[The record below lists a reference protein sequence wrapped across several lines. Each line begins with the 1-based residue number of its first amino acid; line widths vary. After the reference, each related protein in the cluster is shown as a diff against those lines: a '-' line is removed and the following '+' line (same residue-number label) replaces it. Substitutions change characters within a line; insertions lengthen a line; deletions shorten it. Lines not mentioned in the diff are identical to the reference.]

1 MRDDIFTAKSIRF
14 KKLRL
19 LIAGALVF
27 AFFAAVVGRLGYVQL
42 YDYGRYTE
50 YSKNMYVSK
59 VTFSPTRGRI
69 LDRNLTPLA
78 LSVPMKS
85 VFAQPSA
92 VKDKRTAAILLG
104 RDLGVSPDYVH
115 QKLDRRGHFAW
126 LKRKVGDD
134 AYEAVKARHIK
145 GVSFVSEDQ
154 RFYPQQTL
162 AGRVVGFC
170 GLDNDGLAGLE
181 YLYEKTLSGEQMTLV
196 AHRDATG
203 RIYGYNGEKRPD
215 SNFDLVTTIDSN
227 IQYIAEKTVKAAYD
241 KYEAKAALAVVM
253 DVENGE
259 VLAMAEQPELNLND
273 PQAHLA
279 RHRALSVTQ
288 TYEPGS
294 IFKVFVAAAAI
305 NDGLTAPNEL
315 YDCEKGRYE
324 VYDRVIREANNN
336 KYGVM
341 PLRDV
346 IAKSSNIGMIKLA
359 GKMGPKRMHEYL
371 RKFGFGEKTMIDLP
385 GEVDGLL
392 RDYRRWSGVSLAAI
406 SFGQEV
412 MTTPIQIAA
421 ALAVIGNGGYGVR
434 PHFMRQMLRD
444 GRVVMEYRPPPR
456 VQVIG
461 SSAAR
466 QTLDMMHYTVT
477 DGTGKLAQVPGFEI
491 AGKTGT
497 AQKFDR
503 EKGHYSTEK
512 PLSSFIALFPV
523 KKPRY
528 AVLIMVDE
536 PKGTGWGGEVAAPMA
551 RNIISGMALYLGLPA
566 HGQRRY
572 EVEWGG
578 VRRALAARPADGG
591 YSLPP
596 VTMPETGAA
605 PAAKAET
612 GSAGERGVL

>member
-1 MRDDIFTAKSIRF
+1 MRDDIFTAKSIKF

-19 LIAGALVF
+19 LIAGGVVF
-27 AFFAAVVGRLGYVQL
+27 VFFVAVIGRLGYVQL

-50 YSKNMYVSK
+50 YSKNMYVTK

-69 LDRNLTPLA
+69 LDRNMTPLA

-85 VFAQPSA
+85 AFAQPSA

-104 RDLGVSPDYVH
+104 RDLGVSPDHIY

-126 LKRKVGDD
+126 LKRKMNDE
-134 AYEAVKARHIK
+134 AYEAVRARHIK
-145 GVSFVSEDQ
+145 GVSFISEDQ

-162 AGRVVGFC
+162 ASRVVGFC
-170 GLDNDGLAGLE
+170 GLDNNGLAGLE
-181 YLYEKTLSGEQMTLV
+181 YLYEKTLAGEQVTLL

-215 SNFDLVTTIDSN
+215 NNFELVTTIDSN
-227 IQYIAEKTVKAAYD
+227 IQYIAEKTVKTAYD

-259 VLAMAEQPELNLND
+259 VLAMAEQPGLDLND
-273 PQAHLA
+273 PLAHPG
-279 RHRALSVTQ
+279 RHRSLSVTQ

-305 NDGLTAPNEL
+305 NDGLTTPDEL

-324 VYDRVIREANNN
+324 VYDRVIREADNH

-346 IAKSSNIGMIKLA
+346 FARSSNIGMIKVA

-371 RKFGFGEKTMIDLP
+371 RKFGFGQKTMIDLP

-392 RDYRRWSGVSLAAI
+392 ADYRRWSGVSLAAI

-412 MTTPIQIAA
+412 MTTPVQIAA
-421 ALAVIGNGGYGVR
+421 ALAVIGNGGHSVR
-434 PHFMRQMLRD
+434 PHFMRQMLKD
-444 GRVVMEYRPPPR
+444 GRVVMEYRQPSPT
-456 VQVIG
+456 QVI
-461 SSAAR
+461 SSASAR
-466 QTLDMMHYTVT
+466 QVLDMMHYTVT

-503 EKGHYSTEK
+503 EKRHYSTEK
-512 PLSSFIALFPV
+512 PLSSFVALFPV

-528 AVLIMVDE
+528 AILIMVDE
-536 PKGTGWGGEVAAPMA
+536 PKGAGWGGEVAAPMA
-551 RNIISGMALYLGLPA
+551 RDIIRGAALYLGLPA
-566 HGQRRY
+566 SGQRSY

-578 VRRALAARPADGG
+578 VRRALAARPQNAE

-596 VTMPETGAA
+596 VTMPEKNGA
-605 PAAKAET
+605 PETKAE
-612 GSAGERGVL
+612 SAPVKEEGVL

>member
-1 MRDDIFTAKSIRF
+1 MRNDIFTAKSIKF

-27 AFFAAVVGRLGYVQL
+27 VFFAAVVARLGYVQL

-69 LDRNLTPLA
+69 LDRNMVPLA

-85 VFAQPSA
+85 VFAQHSA
-92 VKDKRTAAILLG
+92 VKEKRAAAILLG
-104 RDLGVSPDYVH
+104 RDLGMSPDYVS
-115 QKLDRRGHFAW
+115 QKLDRHGHFAW
-126 LKRKVGDD
+126 LKRKVGEDV
-134 AYEAVKARHIK
+134 YEAVKARHLK

-154 RFYPQQTL
+154 RFYPMRTL

-170 GLDNDGLAGLE
+170 GLDNNGLAGLE
-181 YLYEKTLSGEQMTLV
+181 HLYEKTLSGEQVIIV
-196 AHRDATG
+196 ANRDATG
-203 RIYGYNGEKRPD
+203 RIYGYRGEKHPD
-215 SNFDLVTTIDSN
+215 SNFELVTTLDSN
-227 IQYIAEKTVKAAYD
+227 IQYIAEKTVKAAYAR
-241 KYEAKAALAVVM
+241 YEAKAALAMVM
-253 DVENGE
+253 DVESGE
-259 VLAMAEQPELNLND
+259 VLAMAEQPDIDLND
-273 PQAHLA
+273 PQAYPS

-294 IFKVFVAAAAI
+294 IFKVFVAASAI
-305 NDGLTAPNEL
+305 NDGLTTPDEL
-315 YDCEKGRYE
+315 YDCENGHYTI
-324 VYDRVIREANNN
+324 YDRVIREAHNE

-341 PLRDV
+341 PLKDV

-371 RKFGFGEKTMIDLP
+371 RKFGFGERTMIDLP

-392 RDYRRWSGVSLAAI
+392 RDYRQWSGVSLATI

-412 MTTPIQIAA
+412 MTTPVQIAA
-421 ALAVIGNGGYGVR
+421 ALAVIGNGGHSVR
-434 PHFMRQMLRD
+434 PHFMRQALKD
-444 GRVVMEYRPPPR
+444 GRVVMEYRQPAP

-466 QTLDMMHYTVT
+466 QTLDMMRYAVT
-477 DGTGKLAQVPGFEI
+477 DGSGKLAQVPGYEI

-503 EKGHYSTEK
+503 EQGHYSNEK
-512 PLSSFIALFPV
+512 PLSSFMALFPAG
-523 KKPRY
+523 KPRY

-536 PKGTGWGGEVAAPMA
+536 PKGAGWGGQVAAPMA
-551 RNIISGMALYLGLPA
+551 RDIIRGMTLYLGMPA
-566 HGQRRY
+566 TGQRRY

-578 VRRALAARPADGG
+578 VRRALDARRPDAG
-591 YSLPP
+591 YFLPP
-596 VTMPETGAA
+596 VTVPENGAA
-605 PAAKAET
+605 PATKAE
-612 GSAGERGVL
+612 SAPVKEKGVL

>member
-1 MRDDIFTAKSIRF
+1 MRDDIFTAKSIKF

-19 LIAGALVF
+19 FIAGAFVF
-27 AFFAAVVGRLGYVQL
+27 VFFAAVIGRLGYVQL

-50 YSKNMYVSK
+50 YSKNMYITK
-59 VTFSPTRGRI
+59 VTFFPTRGRI

-92 VKDKRTAAILLG
+92 VKDKRAAAIMLG
-104 RDLGVSPDYVH
+104 RDLGVSPDYIY
-115 QKLDRRGHFAW
+115 QKLDRHGHFSW
-126 LKRKVGDD
+126 LKRKMDD
-134 AYEAVKARHIK
+134 EAYEAVKARHIK
-145 GVSFVSEDQ
+145 GVSFISEDQ
-154 RFYPQQTL
+154 RFYPQHTL
-162 AGRVVGFC
+162 ASRVVGFC

-181 YLYEKTLSGEQMTLV
+181 YLYEKTLAGEQVTLL

-215 SNFDLVTTIDSN
+215 NNFELVTTIDSN
-227 IQYIAEKTVKAAYD
+227 IQHIAEKTVKAAYD

-259 VLAMAEQPELNLND
+259 VLAMAEQPGLDLND
-273 PQAHLA
+273 PQAHPA
-279 RHRALSVTQ
+279 RHRSLSVTQ

-305 NDGLTAPNEL
+305 NDGLTAPDEL

-324 VYDRVIREANNN
+324 VYDRVIREAENH

-346 IAKSSNIGMIKLA
+346 IAKSSNIGMIKVA
-359 GKMGPKRMHEYL
+359 GKMGPKRMYENL
-371 RKFGFGEKTMIDLP
+371 RRFGFGEKTMIDLP
-385 GEVDGLL
+385 GEMNGHLA
-392 RDYRRWSGVSLAAI
+392 DYRRWSGVSLAAI

-412 MTTPIQIAA
+412 MTTPVQIAA
-421 ALAVIGNGGYGVR
+421 ALAVIGNGGHSVR
-434 PHFMRQMLRD
+434 PHFMKQMLKD
-444 GRVVMEYRPPPR
+444 GRVVMEYRQPPHT
-456 VQVIG
+456 QVIG
-461 SSAAR
+461 ASAAR
-466 QTLDMMHYTVT
+466 QVLDMMHYTVMN
-477 DGTGKLAQVPGFEI
+477 GTGKLAQVPGFEI

-503 EKGHYSTEK
+503 EAKHYSNEK
-512 PLSSFIALFPV
+512 PLSSFVALFPV

-528 AVLIMVDE
+528 AILVMVDE
-536 PKGTGWGGEVAAPMA
+536 PKGAGWGSEVAAPMA
-551 RNIISGMALYLGLPA
+551 RDIIRGTALYMGMPA
-566 HGQRRY
+566 SGQRSY

-578 VRRALAARPADGG
+578 VRRALAAHSQYGS

-596 VTMPETGAA
+596 VILPEKGAA
-605 PAAKAET
+605 LATKAEAMPVK
-612 GSAGERGVL
+612 GRGML

>member
-1 MRDDIFTAKSIRF
+1 MRDDIFTAKSIKF

-19 LIAGALVF
+19 LIAGTFVF
-27 AFFAAVVGRLGYVQL
+27 VFFAAVIGRLGYVQL

-50 YSKNMYVSK
+50 YSKNMYVTK
-59 VTFSPTRGRI
+59 VTFAPTRGRI

-85 VFAQPSA
+85 AFAQPSA
-92 VKDKRTAAILLG
+92 MKDKRTAAILLG
-104 RDLGVSPDYVH
+104 RDLGVSPEHIY
-115 QKLDRRGHFAW
+115 QKLDRHGHFAW
-126 LKRKVGDD
+126 LKRKMDDD
-134 AYEAVKARHIK
+134 AYETVKARHIP
-145 GVSFVSEDQ
+145 GVSFISEDR

-162 AGRVVGFC
+162 ASRVVGFC

-181 YLYEKTLSGEQMTLV
+181 YLYEKTLAGEKITLL

-215 SNFDLVTTIDSN
+215 NNFELVTTIDSN
-227 IQYIAEKTVKAAYD
+227 IQYVAEKTVKAAYD

-259 VLAMAEQPELNLND
+259 VLAMAEQPALDLND
-273 PQAHLA
+273 PLAHPA

-305 NDGLTAPNEL
+305 NDGLTTPDEL

-324 VYDRVIREANNN
+324 VYDRVIREAENH

-341 PLRDV
+341 SLRE
-346 IAKSSNIGMIKLA
+346 ILARSSNIGMIKVA
-359 GKMGPKRMHEYL
+359 GKMGPKRMHECL
-371 RKFGFGEKTMIDLP
+371 KKFGFGEKTMIDLP
-385 GEVDGLL
+385 GEVDGQLA
-392 RDYRRWSGVSLAAI
+392 DYRRWSGVSLAAI

-412 MTTPIQIAA
+412 MVTPIQVAA
-421 ALAVIGNGGYGVR
+421 AVAVIGNGGHSVR
-434 PHFMRQMLRD
+434 PHFMRQMLKD
-444 GRVVMEYRPPPR
+444 GRVVMEYRQPASTR
-456 VQVIG
+456 VIG
-461 SSAAR
+461 ASAAR
-466 QTLDMMHYTVT
+466 QVLDMMHYTVT
-477 DGTGKLAQVPGFEI
+477 NGTGKMAQVPGFEI

-503 EKGHYSTEK
+503 EKRHYSTEK
-512 PLSSFIALFPV
+512 PLSSFVALFPV

-528 AVLIMVDE
+528 AILVMVDE
-536 PKGTGWGGEVAAPMA
+536 PKGAGWGGEVAAPMA
-551 RNIISGMALYLGLPA
+551 RDIISGTALYMGMPA
-566 HGQRRY
+566 NGQRSY

-578 VRRALAARPADGG
+578 VRRSLANRQPNGE
-591 YSLPP
+591 YFFQP
-596 VTMPETGAA
+596 VTLPENGAA
-605 PAAKAET
+605 ATKAE
-612 GSAGERGVL
+612 SVPAKESGVL